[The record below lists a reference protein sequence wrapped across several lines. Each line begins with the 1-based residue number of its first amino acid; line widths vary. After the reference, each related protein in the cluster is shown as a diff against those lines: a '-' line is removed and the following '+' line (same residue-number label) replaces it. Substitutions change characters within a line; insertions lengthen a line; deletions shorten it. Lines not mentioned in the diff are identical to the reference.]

1 MRLQNKKQTI
11 KYLENKRKE
20 IEEYVNNNDILYSS
34 SIIIEDLLETL
45 NDNIVFKILNEVYTN
60 DNLNNLNNEEKVEFY
75 KNLIDE
81 IFDDSHE
88 KLKEYF
94 EESCCD

>member
-60 DNLNNLNNEEKVEFY
+60 DNLNNLNNEEKVKFY

>member
-1 MRLQNKKQTI
+1 MRHQNKKQTI

>member
-1 MRLQNKKQTI
+1 MRHQNKKQTV
-11 KYLENKRKE
+11 KYLESKRKE
-20 IEEYVNNNDILYSS
+20 IEEYIDNNDIIYSS

>member
-60 DNLNNLNNEEKVEFY
+60 DNLNNLNNEEKVKFY

-88 KLKEYF
+88 KLKEYL
-94 EESCCD
+94 EETCCK